1 MKLMVTKTGSISL
14 DAPIPHLVLDVI
26 KLKILWLDKVVHGF
40 GRRNQWF
47 MEYHGSGLVFGP
59 TSEPTLELNL
69 EPFSTDGTFL
79 SFDDFNNVWSLS
91 IEQRW

>member
-40 GRRNQWF
+40 
-47 MEYHGSGLVFGP
+47 
-59 TSEPTLELNL
+59 
-69 EPFSTDGTFL
+69 
-79 SFDDFNNVWSLS
+79 
-91 IEQRW
+91 